1 VNVFLQVEMHQ
12 GGALT
17 GETFHTH
24 LLAPFDASA
33 GEVFF
38 FAQLDAQLNKVSHL
52 AWVKAG
58 AACTLRLTSLD
69 PLEKLTEQ
77 KSG

>member
-1 VNVFLQVEMHQ
+1 MQQE
-12 GGALT
+12 GASS

-38 FAQLDAQLNKVSHL
+38 FAQLDAQLNKVSRL

-58 AACTLRLTSLD
+58 AACISGLKTPDLLRGFQSKSLVD
-69 PLEKLTEQ
+69 QTIV
-77 KSG
+77 SG